1 MAAAASIVI
10 AGYISNAPTSGYRSI
25 GPITLASAA
34 ANPQVTRVVL
44 QSGENVITIPASPAP
59 SGCIIQL
66 PSDNTAV
73 TKFVGTTGDVGL
85 AIGKTTAQV
94 LNWDPTAVPAS
105 FILSSAS
112 TQTGKA
118 TEITFF

>member
-1 MAAAASIVI
+1 MAATASIQI
-10 AGYISNAPTSGYRSI
+10 QGYISNTPTGGRQI
-25 GPITLASAA
+25 GPITLTSAA
-34 ANPQVTRVVL
+34 ANGQVQRIVL
-44 QSGENVITIPASPAP
+44 QSGENVITIPTIPVTN
-59 SGCIIQL
+59 GCIIQL

-73 TKFVGTTGDVGL
+73 TKFVGTTADVGF
-85 AIGKTTAQV
+85 AIGKTTALV
-94 LNWDPTAVPAS
+94 LNWDPTAVPVS